1 MNILFVCTGNICRS
15 PTGEAVL
22 RRMADAAGLGDAVTI
37 ESCGTHAYH
46 IGQPPD
52 ARARDAGERRGYDF
66 SGQRAR
72 QVSISDFDR
81 FDLIL
86 AMDGGHFDRLQRA
99 APAGR
104 GDRIRRFLDFAP
116 DTGRRDVPDPYY
128 GGPKDY
134 DLALDLI
141 EAGCRRIVA
150 MLLEERQTA

>member
-15 PTGEAVL
+15 PAGEAVL

-52 ARARDAGERRGYDF
+52 ARARRAGERRGYDF
-66 SGQRAR
+66 AGQRAR

-86 AMDGGHFDRLQRA
+86 AMAAGISTGCGGRPRPGA
-99 APAGR
+99 ATGSAGFS
-104 GDRIRRFLDFAP
+104 IS
-116 DTGRRDVPDPYY
+116 
-128 GGPKDY
+128 
-134 DLALDLI
+134 
-141 EAGCRRIVA
+141 RRIPGGA
-150 MLLEERQTA
+150 TCPIPTMAARRTTIWRST

>member
-22 RRMADAAGLGDAVTI
+22 RRMADAAGLGDAVTVD
-37 ESCGTHAYH
+37 SCGTHAYH

-52 ARARDAGERRGYDF
+52 ARARRAGERRGYDF

-72 QVSISDFDR
+72 QVAIADFDR

-86 AMDGGHFDRLQRA
+86 AMDGGHFDRLRRA
-99 APAGR
+99 APAGG

-116 DTGRRDVPDPYY
+116 GARRRDVPDPYY
-128 GGPKDY
+128 GGAEDY
-134 DLALDLI
+134 ELALDLI
-141 EAGCRRIVA
+141 EAGCRGIVA
-150 MLLEERQTA
+150 MLLEGRQTA